1 MIYII
6 YSFLTIILIIITYK
20 NYFMSNQVV
29 TIGYLKDFVSGKL
42 TVNTNKPDTYCPTY
56 AELTGGSLVKN
67 YSAGANPKDTVN
79 GIDIPNCTVNIGYEN
94 NQLVIR
100 QDLLLK
106 YMVLD
111 SIAITADSTSI
122 SQCGGQTNVCVKGTF
137 HLETKSEG
145 GSVEKGG
152 SETDSTIKATWSG
165 DADNSGPSTCT
176 VISFGENT
184 VGGYG
189 TSNPTTAPSRNEST
203 TATYTYKGT
212 NLTSVNDTT
221 KTSNTVTITQAA
233 NNVHD
238 WYYEGKTDYATSL
251 VASCPGNVSENGGT
265 ATVTST
271 LYYEQDWR
279 CDDDCGNTVGY
290 KYVSTSKSGPST
302 SVTFAEQDC
311 DEPERCETASLSM
324 SGQSTSCSVC
334 QDESSVPCY
343 CGENCAG
350 NCNTTIHWHCAEKK
364 SYTNMGT
371 TYTINGL
378 DGDGCLPC
386 SGGTATVI
394 IHGTTDTELYTR
406 AAECKTATLS
416 TTMGKTAD
424 QTVVGLVQSHTGETG
439 SGTYYDYLYGRSYT
453 VPTNKYTAYTQ
464 YHYMAYNTAG
474 KHNRNETTYQYD
486 TLGTSY
492 KYEVLEYS
500 FNDYYISSKK
510 FYSKSDFVNAGNS
523 AATWDAAM
531 ERYNNSATCSGGT
544 GDDCSGGTWVYDED
558 LNPNETG
565 ITGNY
570 KVWFTNYTNF
580 SKMDDEM
587 MDRVPNVCYVASISP
602 DKTMFYSASTSNN
615 SMIKTFEFAANTT
628 TAATNGS
635 VTFTSDNPSVG
646 NSPNKIEKITVNYKV
661 AACTNDTDKYTISSV
676 TAPSTA
682 VACSAIPGNGVN
694 ITVSGAH
701 SIVKVSQ
708 ADPKV
713 SGETTASAYTM
724 TQGTDY
730 TMNYTPT
737 GSNTGIEDRTVTV
750 TITGIGKFSG
760 QTKTVTY
767 TQKADTACTTATT
780 CTPSTSYTYSSYS
793 VSYNGGAVNCNAEPS
808 KSKITVTANKTT
820 TTKDV
825 FCQESSTTENGVSI
839 TDFSV
844 SYSPSGNNTGT
855 SNRTVTGT
863 VTHNGSTA
871 GTFTFTQN
879 SGSTCQAT
887 VTSTTY
893 TYRIDAAD
901 FDACDSETTVTVYA
915 TPTYHYS
922 DGSTI
927 TGEETEI
934 SVFPLPTITYRLG
947 TGETTVTASENSTS
961 SSRIW
966 TVLASFKHNNS
977 THTASDTATQSAGP
991 CNTGSTV
998 YEYTFKNCYSDRQIG
1013 LFASNATPSGSHLQ
1027 FAMLSAFDGTAVT
1040 VLVNSNTG
1048 TLVNGSTSNSSS
1060 YAKIGDSV
1068 KVYSVTNTTNIW
1080 TLEETITLTASN
1092 RSFEYGCVDI
1102 CSSVKVS
1109 CSPSQVTSGGSGFTN
1124 NGAKTTIT
1132 VTGGTTNKWSVI
1144 STPDDD
1150 NTTSNNNSG
1159 AIYIGYKFG
1168 TYKIQSDEC
1177 PEKTCTFKILEPEIK
1192 GIRIANNQ
1200 PGTAKIYKTTQNTG
1214 KVLLGTLSN
1223 RGQEQVFNVT
1233 FDDHGSLDIEYDTNQ
1248 WRNDSSCFVYVR
1260 VEGDNLMQ
1268 IGSPTQ
1274 NGVTISG
1281 GVEGAT
1287 ITANMNG
1294 SCSGSFAT
1302 ASGYYTIMI
1311 NIKYAGYPCTGC

>member
-29 TIGYLKDFVSGKL
+29 TIGYLKEFVSGKL

-290 KYVSTSKSGPST
+290 KYVSASKSGPST

-406 AAECKTATLS
+406 AAECRTATLS

-922 DGSTI
+922 DGSNTK
-927 TGEETEI
+927 GEETEI

-991 CNTGSTV
+991 CNKCKKPSIRLTGSSDDYSVSSVNETAEWCDGNV
-998 YEYTFKNCYSDRQIG
+998 SVNISTNCTFIGNNDHDKPVNFNFEMSSAGVQITSISCDKYTFEHGSTGAFGIDFTI
-1013 LFASNATPSGSHLQ
+1013 TPSLDDGIFGGNCNVSGS
-1027 FAMLSAFDGTAVT
+1027 FTWISAYNETG
-1040 VLVNSNTG
+1040 NTG
-1048 TLVNGSTSNSSS
+1048 TFNISIQFNG
-1060 YAKIGDSV
+1060 
-1068 KVYSVTNTTNIW
+1068 
-1080 TLEETITLTASN
+1080 
-1092 RSFEYGCVDI
+1092 
-1102 CSSVKVS
+1102 
-1109 CSPSQVTSGGSGFTN
+1109 
-1124 NGAKTTIT
+1124 
-1132 VTGGTTNKWSVI
+1132 
-1144 STPDDD
+1144 
-1150 NTTSNNNSG
+1150 
-1159 AIYIGYKFG
+1159 
-1168 TYKIQSDEC
+1168 
-1177 PEKTCTFKILEPEIK
+1177 
-1192 GIRIANNQ
+1192 
-1200 PGTAKIYKTTQNTG
+1200 
-1214 KVLLGTLSN
+1214 
-1223 RGQEQVFNVT
+1223 
-1233 FDDHGSLDIEYDTNQ
+1233 
-1248 WRNDSSCFVYVR
+1248 
-1260 VEGDNLMQ
+1260 
-1268 IGSPTQ
+1268 
-1274 NGVTISG
+1274 
-1281 GVEGAT
+1281 
-1287 ITANMNG
+1287 
-1294 SCSGSFAT
+1294 
-1302 ASGYYTIMI
+1302 
-1311 NIKYAGYPCTGC
+1311 